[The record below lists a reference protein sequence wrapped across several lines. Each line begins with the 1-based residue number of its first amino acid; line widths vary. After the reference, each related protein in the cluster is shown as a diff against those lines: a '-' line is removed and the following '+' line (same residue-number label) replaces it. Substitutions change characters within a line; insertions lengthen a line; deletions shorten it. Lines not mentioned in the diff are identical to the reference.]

1 MSVACLLMA
10 AGEGRR
16 LGSGLPKALVP
27 LAGEPL
33 LVHASRAVLGC
44 GAVEVLVAVVPHESR
59 DDVAR
64 LLAPLTGAPRHLVVV
79 GGGASRQESVQA
91 GLQALDVDP
100 HAEEVDVVLVHD
112 AARCLAPAALVA
124 DVVAAVRGGHAAVVP
139 GLPVTDTLKRVD
151 GDGRVH
157 STVDR
162 TDLRSI
168 QTPQGFARDVLR
180 QAHAAAFGDVVTD
193 DAAMVE
199 RLGQPVHVVP
209 GHGRAFKITTAWDL
223 QLAEAVLA
231 R

>member
-1 MSVACLLMA
+1 MSTACLLMA

-16 LGSGLPKALVP
+16 LGSGTPKALVL

-33 LVHASRAVLGC
+33 LVHAARAVLEC
-44 GAVEVLVAVVPHESR
+44 QAVHILVAVVPHSSR
-59 DDVAR
+59 DDVTR
-64 LLAPLTGAPRHLVVV
+64 LLVPLVAASQRLLVVS
-79 GGGASRQESVQA
+79 GGACRQDSVLA
-91 GLQALDVDP
+91 GLQALDAGQ
-100 HAEEVDVVLVHD
+100 HAEDVDVVLVHD

-124 DVVAAVRGGHAAVVP
+124 EVEAAVREGHPAVVP
-139 GLPVTDTLKRVD
+139 GLSVTDTLKRVD

-168 QTPQGFARDVLR
+168 QTPQGFARDLLR

>member
-1 MSVACLLMA
+1 MSVACLLVA

-16 LGSGLPKALVP
+16 LGSDTPKALVL

-33 LVHASRAVLGC
+33 LVHAARAVLEYE
-44 GAVEVLVAVVPHESR
+44 AVQVLVAVVPHQSR

-64 LLAPLTGAPRHLVVV
+64 LLVPLVAASQRLLVVS
-79 GGGASRQESVQA
+79 GGASRPGSVLA
-91 GLQALDVDP
+91 GLHALDLDP
-100 HAEEVDVVLVHD
+100 RAEDVDVVIVHD
-112 AARCLAPAALVA
+112 AARCLAPAALVSE
-124 DVVAAVRGGHAAVVP
+124 VVAAVRGGQPAVVP

-151 GDGRVH
+151 GDGRVL
-157 STVDR
+157 STLER

-168 QTPQGFARDVLR
+168 QTPQGFRRDLLR
-180 QAHAAAFGDVVTD
+180 QAHAGHRGEEVTD

-199 RLGQPVHVVP
+199 RLGQPVSVVP

>member
-1 MSVACLLMA
+1 MSVACLLVA

-16 LGSGLPKALVP
+16 LGSDTPKALVL

-33 LVHASRAVLGC
+33 LVHAARAVLEC
-44 GAVEVLVAVVPHESR
+44 EAVQVLVAVVPHQSR

-64 LLAPLTGAPRHLVVV
+64 LLVPLVAASQRLLVVS
-79 GGGASRQESVQA
+79 GGASRHESVLA
-91 GLQALDVDP
+91 GLRALDVGSHDD
-100 HAEEVDVVLVHD
+100 VDVVLVHD

-124 DVVAAVRGGHAAVVP
+124 EVVAAVRGGHPAVVP

-151 GDGRVH
+151 GDGRVL
-157 STVDR
+157 STVER
-162 TDLRSI
+162 TDLRSV
-168 QTPQGFARDVLR
+168 QTPQGFRRDLLR
-180 QAHAAAFGDVVTD
+180 HAHTADPGAQATD

-199 RLGQPVHVVP
+199 RLGQPVYVVP
-209 GHGRAFKITTAWDL
+209 GHGCAFKITTVWDL